1 MIERSI
7 KESIELKQK
16 LLQAS
21 CLTQIQSIGQKII
34 DALKQGNKLFIAG
47 NGGSA
52 ADAQHFAA
60 ELAGKFEKEKRKP
73 LPAIA
78 LTTNTSNLTAIAN
91 DFGFEYVFSRQLESL
106 AREGD
111 IYIAIS
117 ASGNSP
123 NIVKGLQKAREMNM
137 KTVGLT
143 GNDGG
148 KMNEW
153 CDEILTVPSSSTPRI
168 QECHILIIHLLCEMI
183 DDYFA

>member
-1 MIERSI
+1 MIEVPLHQ
-7 KESIELKQK
+7 SIETIQK
-16 LLQAS
+16 LLAQEYIHA
-21 CLTQIQSIGQKII
+21 LERISILCIKT
-34 DALKQGNKLFIAG
+34 LKSGHVIFIAG

-60 ELAGKFEKEKRKP
+60 ELAGKFENRERKP
-73 LPAIA
+73 LPALA
-78 LTTNTSNLTAIAN
+78 LTTNTSTLTAIAN
-91 DFGFEYVFSRQLESL
+91 DFGFEHVFSRQLEAL
-106 AREGD
+106 AKEGD

-123 NIVKGLQKAREMNM
+123 NIVEGLQKAREMNM

-153 CDEILTVPSSSTPRI
+153 CDEILIVPSASAPRI

-183 DDYFA
+183 DEYFT